1 MFLEGGYVPYPPG
14 ALGSAVVGR
23 GGTYTPLIS
32 AGRV

>member
-1 MFLEGGYVPYPPG
+1 MFLEGGYVSYPPG

-23 GGTYTPLIS
+23 GTYNPLIS